1 MAATLTNP
9 YDTVNSSQSPQDRR
23 RALLGLGAIAI
34 AVAALTVV
42 SLAFGTNKDFTGG
55 AVAAEVS
62 GS

>member
-9 YDTVNSSQSPQDRR
+9 YDTVNSFQSPQDRR